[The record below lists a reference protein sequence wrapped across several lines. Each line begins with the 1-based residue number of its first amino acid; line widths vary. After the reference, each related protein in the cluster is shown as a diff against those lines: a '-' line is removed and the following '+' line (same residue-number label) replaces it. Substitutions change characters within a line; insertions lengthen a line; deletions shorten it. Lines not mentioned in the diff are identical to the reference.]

1 MRVNSQVKK
10 YYRDD
15 LQIIRGLAVSA
26 VVLFHLNEKMF
37 SFGYLGVDCFFVI
50 SGYVVTPLIIK
61 IFVGSESKTYNLK
74 YFFKRRFYR
83 LAPALMVVLILS
95 AVSIF
100 LLASP
105 VEHKR
110 FASQGIATLLLIGN
124 IGAYRYN
131 SDYFNPN
138 PNPLVH
144 TWSLSVEEQIYIAL
158 PFLLSIIFYKFR
170 FTLKRLLTVYLAIC
184 VLSLSLFLSPKSLMP
199 LYSTLGI
206 NNIEV
211 FSFYSSFSRVWEFA
225 VGGIVYFLSYK
236 NNKQKVFNKQIVFF
250 FILIFGIVLLRT
262 APASILVVFITTLVI
277 FFKALDELPNVMKTI
292 LKWIG
297 DRSYSIYLIHLPVIY
312 IARYPISISVS
323 SDSNKFWR
331 AVLALFFIALVGS
344 LIYSKVESPFRNAYK
359 NNFFSLR

>member
-1 MRVNSQVKK
+1 
-10 YYRDD
+10 
-15 LQIIRGLAVSA
+15 
-26 VVLFHLNEKMF
+26 
-37 SFGYLGVDCFFVI
+37 
-50 SGYVVTPLIIK
+50 
-61 IFVGSESKTYNLK
+61 
-74 YFFKRRFYR
+74 
-83 LAPALMVVLILS
+83 
-95 AVSIF
+95 
-100 LLASP
+100 
-105 VEHKR
+105 
-110 FASQGIATLLLIGN
+110 
-124 IGAYRYN
+124 
-131 SDYFNPN
+131 
-138 PNPLVH
+138 
-144 TWSLSVEEQIYIAL
+144 
-158 PFLLSIIFYKFR
+158 
-170 FTLKRLLTVYLAIC
+170 
-184 VLSLSLFLSPKSLMP
+184 MP